1 MFTLETL
8 LTLIIAP
15 KADYKEKKT
24 KTKKQPKEHSTNE
37 TISLLNSFQSE

>member
-1 MFTLETL
+1 MFTLVIL

-15 KADYKEKKT
+15 KSAYKWKKT